1 MRLGTSEILLIL
13 SLALLIFGSSKL
25 PQLGDAMGRSIRNFR
40 KAMTGRAEAEPEA
53 GVAVVPVDRARGGR

>member
-40 KAMTGRAEAEPEA
+40 KAMTGRPDAEPEA
-53 GVAVVPVDRARGGR
+53 IVARVPVERRGE

>member
-40 KAMTGRAEAEPEA
+40 KAMTGRVEEPEPI
-53 GVAVVPVDRARGGR
+53 VARVPVERHHTEG